1 MGDVFFINMEW
12 KKMIKLIKSLKG
24 KGFDLILNIPSDGVS
39 YIVQH
44 EPERMTKKSRLP
56 DRRRFGGNQD

>member
-1 MGDVFFINMEW
+1 
-12 KKMIKLIKSLKG
+12 MIKLIKSLKG